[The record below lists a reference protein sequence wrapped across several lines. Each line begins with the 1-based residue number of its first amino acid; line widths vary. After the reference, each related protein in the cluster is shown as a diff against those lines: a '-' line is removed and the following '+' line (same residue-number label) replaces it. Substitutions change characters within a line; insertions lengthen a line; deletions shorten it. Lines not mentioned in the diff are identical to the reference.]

1 MQCPTCGTEV
11 RTGQKFCM
19 ECGQSLRG
27 VADVTGEVPAVAVA
41 RTGLTTAPTPVPP
54 APGATDTTRPLTTVP
69 PPPPAPAWAV
79 DSPPVAE
86 PGPTMVITTAPPP
99 PSPTVTG
106 ELPRRDEPERHGV
119 KPERPGFRL
128 RPLLVIAVLAGV
140 AAAVGVISTLVEI
153 TTTVT
158 GAPFDTGTWK
168 INDFGTNNTIAA
180 LIAVA
185 AMLIGA
191 FAWCFGYRWG
201 AGLAGGGGAALAG
214 WVALLIGLA
223 EVPINR
229 AETAATL
236 APAVITRDIGY
247 WALAIA
253 GVLGALALLVSLI
266 RAGSDGRSGLD
277 PWVAALAAVAALVA
291 AIGPTIPEGSA
302 EWSGNYSSASLGVDL
317 PAAFFAGRLVQL
329 GLLAFCGVVGFLL
342 VRRYGLGL
350 AVGGAVTA
358 GWMVV
363 TAAIGRTDTPIG
375 PAYENPGSIDLK
387 PHAVTVVG
395 MAVLGFFALV
405 AIVMALLDADR

>member
-1 MQCPTCGTEV
+1 
-11 RTGQKFCM
+11 M

-27 VADVTGEVPAVAVA
+27 VADDTGEVPAIAVA
-41 RTGLTTAPTPVPP
+41 RPGSTTAQIPAPP
-54 APGATDTTRPLTTVP
+54 APGGADTTRPLATVP

-79 DSPPVAE
+79 DSPPAADT
-86 PGPTMVITTAPPP
+86 GSTMVITTTPPP
-99 PSPTVTG
+99 PSPTITG
-106 ELPRRDEPERHGV
+106 ELPAREQPAGERREPER
-119 KPERPGFRL
+119 RGFRL
-128 RPLLVIAVLAGV
+128 RPLLVLAVLAGV

-153 TTTVT
+153 STTVA

-168 INDFGTNNTIAA
+168 VNDFGTNNTIAA

-191 FAWCFGYRWG
+191 LAWCFGYRWG

-214 WVALLIGLA
+214 WVALLIGLS

-229 AETAATL
+229 AESAATL

-247 WALAIA
+247 WALAVA
-253 GVLGALALLVSLI
+253 GVLGVLALLVSLV

-363 TAAIGRTDTPIG
+363 TAATGRTATPIG

-395 MAVLGFFALV
+395 MAILGFFALV